1 MDNIPEFFKVGST
14 KNIFN
19 DIINECLKYDIFT
32 VQKGGGSGTTMGSGS
47 TMGTIGSGSTVG
59 GVINKLIFSEL
70 LFNQFGGKSVKKWT
84 TFSHNGVL
92 FPEPY
97 QAHGIPLVYGD
108 NKEKIY
114 LDPESEEYATIYSK
128 FVDTEYV
135 KNKLFK
141 QNFFGDWKKYLK
153 KGGFNQIVSL
163 DMCDFLNIS
172 SNLQR
177 NFV

>member
-1 MDNIPEFFKVGST
+1 MNNIPDFFKVGST
-14 KNIFN
+14 TNIFN
-19 DIINECLKYDIFT
+19 DIINECLKYDVIN
-32 VQKGGGSGTTMGSGS
+32 VQKGGGSGGPS
-47 TMGTIGSGSTVG
+47 IHN
-59 GVINKLIFSEL
+59 VINKLIFSEL

-84 TFSHNGVL
+84 TFTHNGVL

-108 NKEKIY
+108 KKEKIY

-141 QNFFGDWKKYLK
+141 QNFFW
-153 KGGFNQIVSL
+153 
-163 DMCDFLNIS
+163 
-172 SNLQR
+172 
-177 NFV
+177 

>member
-1 MDNIPEFFKVGST
+1 MCDSPNKLE
-14 KNIFN
+14 NIFN
-19 DIINECLKYDIFT
+19 DIINECLKYDIIT
-32 VQKGGGSGTTMGSGS
+32 VQKGGGSTV
-47 TMGTIGSGSTVG
+47 GSGSTVG

-108 NKEKIY
+108 KKEKIY

-141 QNFFGDWKKYLK
+141 QLKIYFISKK
-153 KGGFNQIVSL
+153 
-163 DMCDFLNIS
+163 LNIS
-172 SNLQR
+172 SNCQCSF
-177 NFV
+177 NSNIVI

>member
-19 DIINECLKYDIFT
+19 YIINECLKYDIIT
-32 VQKGGGSGTTMGSGS
+32 VQKGGGGEK
-47 TMGTIGSGSTVG
+47 G
-59 GVINKLIFSEL
+59 GIHDVINKLIFSEL

-97 QAHGIPLVYGD
+97 QAHGIPLIYGT

-153 KGGFNQIVSL
+153 KGGFNQVVS
-163 DMCDFLNIS
+163 
-172 SNLQR
+172 
-177 NFV
+177 